1 MSMRKN
7 YLALTLLALPLCL
20 LACGG
25 EDNAPPV
32 AQVEISPK
40 QAHLGFPEMQ
50 AFQVTWSPS
59 AELEGLSS
67 EPMVFVHLLDE
78 NRKVVRTYDQPL
90 PQKWQAGTPMTQEI
104 KVYQSQLAPPLSPGK
119 YTLTLGLYE
128 GKERWPLGGLGEKVD
143 DREYIAAEVEVPQ
156 ESSTPKVV
164 YSPQWLPVEPGADRQ
179 VLVRRW
185 LTDKGA
191 VRLEGVRAP
200 GSLWMVLRIP
210 PIDPANERLELEG
223 TASSPGLL
231 VRGSCGGFEMSVSGP
246 GSHEI
251 EVPVEPSGNGVCR
264 VGLNPNYTIVSA
276 ASGQRRSVSLEN
288 LAWFPGERRAGQ
300 GPATPAPASPTA
312 PADR

>member
-40 QAHLGFPEMQ
+40 QTKLGFPEMQ
-50 AFQVTWSPS
+50 AFQVTWNPS

-67 EPMVFVHLLDE
+67 EPMVFVHLIDE
-78 NRKVVRTYDQPL
+78 NREVVRTFDQPL
-90 PQKWQAGTPMTQEI
+90 PQQWRAGTPITDEI
-104 KVYQSQLAPPLSPGK
+104 KIYQSQLAPPLSPGK

-128 GKERWPLGGLGEKVD
+128 GKKRWPLGGLGETVD
-143 DREYIAAEVEVPQ
+143 DREYAAAQVEVPQ
-156 ESSTPKVV
+156 ESATPKVV
-164 YSPQWLPVEPGADRQ
+164 YSPQWLPVEPGGDRQ

-185 LTDKGA
+185 LSDKGA
-191 VRLEGVRAP
+191 IRLEGVRAP
-200 GSLWMVLRIP
+200 GSLWMVVRIP

-223 TASSPGLL
+223 TASSPGVL
-231 VRGSCGGFEMSVSGP
+231 VRGNCGGFEMSVSGP

-251 EVPVEPSGNGVCR
+251 EVPVEPSANGVCR
-264 VGLNPNYTIVSA
+264 VSLNPNYLIVSA

-288 LAWFPGERRAGQ
+288 LAWFPGERPAGQ
-300 GPATPAPASPTA
+300 GTATTAPESPTA
-312 PADR
+312 PAEQ

>member
-40 QAHLGFPEMQ
+40 QAKLGFPEMQ
-50 AFQVTWSPS
+50 AFQVTWNPS

-67 EPMVFVHLLDE
+67 EPMVFVHLIDE
-78 NRKVVRTYDQPL
+78 NREVVRTFDQPL
-90 PQKWQAGTPMTQEI
+90 PQQWRAGTPMTDEI
-104 KVYQSQLAPPLSPGK
+104 KIYQSQLAPPLSPGK

-128 GKERWPLGGLGEKVD
+128 GKKRWPLGGLGETVD
-143 DREYIAAEVEVPQ
+143 DREYAAAEVEVPQ
-156 ESSTPKVV
+156 ESAAPKVV
-164 YSPQWLPVEPGADRQ
+164 FSPQWLPVEPGADRQ

-185 LTDKGA
+185 LSDKGA
-191 VRLEGVRAP
+191 IRLEGVRAP
-200 GSLWMVLRIP
+200 GSLWMVVRIP

-223 TASSPGLL
+223 TASSPGVL

-251 EVPVEPSGNGVCR
+251 EVPVEPSANGVCR
-264 VGLNPNYTIVSA
+264 VSLNPNYLIVSA

-288 LAWFPGERRAGQ
+288 LAWFPGERPAGQ
-300 GPATPAPASPTA
+300 GTATQAPESPTA
-312 PADR
+312 PAEQ